1 MIPAGSHLH
10 FIGIGGAGMSA
21 LAQVLLGRGF
31 LVSGCDLREST
42 AIHRIRRLGGVVQ
55 LGHSARHLGGVDV
68 VVLSR
73 AITEESDELQAA
85 RRKGLRILHRAEVLG
100 HVLTKDPGV
109 AVVGTHGK
117 TTTTAMLTR
126 VLAAGGLD
134 PTALIG
140 ADVAEYGGNV
150 RSGAGPWIVAEVDES
165 DGSLLHVAPF
175 AAVLTSLDVTD
186 HRDFYT
192 SAAHL
197 KETFVRFLRSV
208 DARGFV
214 VLCVD
219 HPVVAALRD
228 ALGRPAVTYGF
239 DRSASVRGRLKSI
252 DGEVTR
258 TAVWVDNRPAG
269 ELVLQVA
276 GRHNV
281 CNALG
286 AIAAALQVGVPIGVA
301 IEALAEYRGAARRFA
316 IRGEA
321 AGVLV
326 VDDYAHN
333 PTKVAAV
340 LRAAR
345 DGWPRRRVI
354 ALFQPHRFS
363 RTRTTHAE
371 FGGAFGAADEV
382 VVTEIYAANESPQP
396 GVSAQLIVDAIAKH
410 RPVHFRTTAHEALD
424 LLETLVGPG
433 DIVLTLGAGD
443 IGDAA
448 DALLARLNARPPAR
462 PPDGAPTEA
471 QATAEGRP

>member
-1 MIPAGSHLH
+1 MIPAGAHVH
-10 FIGIGGAGMSA
+10 FVGIGGAGMSA
-21 LAQVLLGRGF
+21 LAQLMLGRGF
-31 LVSGCDLREST
+31 MVSGCDVRDSDAT
-42 AIHRIRRLGGVVQ
+42 HRLRRLGGVVHI
-55 LGHSARHLGGVDV
+55 GHAPGHLAGVDIV
-68 VVLSR
+68 VVSR
-73 AITEESDELQAA
+73 AIPQDSEELEAA
-85 RRKGLRILHRAEVLG
+85 RAKGLPVLHRAAVLG
-100 HVLTKDPGV
+100 QVLAMGKGV

-126 VLAAGGLD
+126 VLAVGGLD

-150 RSGAGPWIVAEVDES
+150 RSGAGRWIVAEVDES

-197 KETFVRFLRSV
+197 NDTFERFLRSV
-208 DARGFV
+208 DSTGFV
-214 VLCVD
+214 VACID
-219 HPVVAALRD
+219 HPEVSNLR
-228 ALGRPAVTYGF
+228 AVLGRPVVTYGF
-239 DRSASVRGRLKSI
+239 DRNAAVRGTVKAIRHHTS
-252 DGEVTR
+252 R
-258 TAVWVDNRPAG
+258 TTVRVNRRAVG

-276 GRHNV
+276 GRHNI

-286 AIAAALQVGVPIGVA
+286 AIAAAHQAGVPAEVA
-301 IEALAEYRGAARRFA
+301 IEALRDYRGASRRFA
-316 IRGEA
+316 VRGEA

-371 FGGAFGAADEV
+371 FGGAFGEADEV
-382 VVTEIYAANESPQP
+382 VVTEIYAAGERPEA
-396 GVSAQLIVDAIAKH
+396 GVSARLIVDAIARE
-410 RPVHFRTTAHEALD
+410 RPVHFRTTTEEALD
-424 LLETLVGPG
+424 LVEALVAPG

-448 DALLARLNARPPAR
+448 DALLARLSARSPASPP
-462 PPDGAPTEA
+462 GASTPA
-471 QATAEGRP
+471 AGRP

>member
-1 MIPAGSHLH
+1 MIPSGAHVH

-21 LAQVLLGRGF
+21 VAQVLLGRGF
-31 LVSGCDLREST
+31 TISGCDLRDAET
-42 AIHRIRRLGGVVQ
+42 THRLRKMGCVVHI
-55 LGHSARHLGGVDV
+55 GHAPAHLQGVDV
-68 VVLSR
+68 VVVSR
-73 AITEESDELQAA
+73 AIPDDTDELDAA
-85 RRKGLRILHRAEVLG
+85 RRKGLPIFHRAAALG
-100 HVLTKDPGV
+100 QVMAMGKGV

-140 ADVAEYGGNV
+140 ADVDEYRGNV
-150 RSGAGPWIVAEVDES
+150 RSGDGMWIVAEVDES
-165 DGSLLHVAPF
+165 DGSLVHVAPF

-192 SAAHL
+192 SSVHL
-197 KETFVRFLRSV
+197 KETFLHFLQTV
-208 DARGFV
+208 DPAGFV
-214 VLCVD
+214 VLCID
-219 HPVVAALRD
+219 HSEVSGLRPL
-228 ALGRPAVTYGF
+228 LGRSVTTYGF
-239 DRSASVRGRLKSI
+239 DRKAQVRGTVKMMK
-252 DGEVTR
+252 GEASR
-258 TAVWVDNRPAG
+258 TAVWVNRRRAG

-286 AIAAALQVGVPIGVA
+286 AIAAGVRAGVPAEVAIDALQG
-301 IEALAEYRGAARRFA
+301 YRGAARRFA
-316 IRGEA
+316 VRGEA
-321 AGVLV
+321 GGVLV

-345 DGWPRRRVI
+345 EGWPGRRVI

-371 FGGAFGAADEV
+371 FGGAFAAADEV
-382 VVTEIYAANESPQP
+382 VVTEIYAADERPEA
-396 GVSAQLIVDAIAKH
+396 GVSARLIVDAIARQ
-410 RPVHFRTTAHEALD
+410 RPVHFRRTTEEALD
-424 LLETLVGPG
+424 LVETIVAPG

-448 DALLARLNARPPAR
+448 DVLLTRLAGRPPS
-462 PPDGAPTEA
+462 GVSTAPA
-471 QATAEGRP
+471 AAEGPS

>member
-1 MIPAGSHLH
+1 MIPAGAHLH
-10 FIGIGGAGMSA
+10 FVGIGGAGMSA

-31 LVSGCDLREST
+31 LVSGCDLRDSEAT
-42 AIHRIRRLGGVVQ
+42 HRLRRLGGVVH
-55 LGHSARHLGGVDV
+55 LGHSARHLAGADV
-68 VVLSR
+68 VVISR
-73 AITEESDELQAA
+73 AIAHENEELDAA
-85 RRKGLRILHRAEVLG
+85 RTRGLPILHRAAVLG
-100 HVLTKDPGV
+100 HVMAMGKGV

-126 VLAAGGLD
+126 VLTAGGLD

-140 ADVAEYGGNV
+140 ADVAEYDGNV
-150 RSGAGPWIVAEVDES
+150 RSGSGAWIVAEVDES

-175 AAVLTSLDVTD
+175 GAVLTSLDVTD
-186 HRDFYT
+186 HRDFYS
-192 SAAHL
+192 SATHL
-197 KETFVRFLRSV
+197 KDTFGRFLRSV
-208 DARGFV
+208 DAGGFV

-219 HPVVAALRD
+219 HPEVSALRN
-228 ALGRPAVTYGF
+228 AVGRPAVTYGF
-239 DRSASVRGRLKSI
+239 ARSAAVRGTIKAI
-252 DGEVTR
+252 KGETSR
-258 TAVWVDNRPAG
+258 TAVWVNRRQVG

-286 AIAAALQVGVPIGVA
+286 AIAASLQAGVPAEVA
-301 IEALAEYRGAARRFA
+301 IEALRGYRGASRRFA

-363 RTRTTHAE
+363 RTRTTYAE
-371 FGGAFGAADEV
+371 FGGVFGAADEV
-382 VVTEIYAANESPQP
+382 VVTEIYAANERPEE
-396 GVSAQLIVDAIAKH
+396 GVSARLIVDAIARH
-410 RPVHFRTTAHEALD
+410 RPVHFRTTTAEAVDLVEALAA
-424 LLETLVGPG
+424 PG

-448 DALLARLNARPPAR
+448 DALLARLNARSTPS
-462 PPDGAPTEA
+462 APTSA

>member
-1 MIPAGSHLH
+1 MH
-10 FIGIGGAGMSA
+10 FVGIGGAGMSA
-21 LAQVLLGRGF
+21 LAHLMLGRGF
-31 LVSGCDLREST
+31 IVSGCDLRDSE
-42 AIHRIRRLGGVVQ
+42 AAHRLRRLGAVVHI
-55 LGHSARHLGGVDV
+55 GHSPRHLMGVDIV
-68 VVLSR
+68 VVSR
-73 AITEESDELQAA
+73 AIPEDSEELVAA
-85 RRKGLRILHRAEVLG
+85 RARELPVLHRAAVLG
-100 HVLTKDPGV
+100 QVLAMGKGV

-126 VLAAGGLD
+126 VLTKGGLD

-140 ADVAEYGGNV
+140 ADVAEYNGNV
-150 RSGAGPWIVAEVDES
+150 RSGTGPWIVAEVDES

-197 KETFVRFLRSV
+197 SDTFGRFLRSV
-208 DARGFV
+208 DTNGFL
-214 VLCVD
+214 VLCTD
-219 HPVVAALRD
+219 HPEVSSLGDVV
-228 ALGRPAVTYGF
+228 GRPAVTYGF
-239 DRSASVRGRLKSI
+239 DRHAAVRGTVKVLK
-252 DGEVTR
+252 GETSR
-258 TAVWVDNRPAG
+258 TAVWVNRRPAG

-276 GRHNV
+276 GRHNI

-286 AIAAALQVGVPIGVA
+286 AIAAGHQAGVPAEVC
-301 IEALAEYRGAARRFA
+301 IEALRDYRGASRRFA

-340 LRAAR
+340 LQAAR

-382 VVTEIYAANESPQP
+382 VVTEIYAADEPP
-396 GVSAQLIVDAIAKH
+396 EAGVSAKLIVDAIARE
-410 RPVHFRTTAHEALD
+410 RPVHFRSTTEEALD
-424 LLETLVGPG
+424 LVETMVAPG

-448 DALLARLNARPPAR
+448 DALLARLTARSPA
-462 PPDGAPTEA
+462 GARGASPRRED
-471 QATAEGRP
+471 RR